1 VSAGV
6 LAVAQTPAPKAT
18 SPKPAASPAKP
29 ATKPAATP
37 AAVPAQQ
44 STPAA
49 GASSKPMTPSSTG
62 GKVVLTV
69 GNESLTEKDFQNIL
83 EALPENVRSQA
94 VGPMKRQFAEQIVR
108 MKLLAQEA
116 RKRGLDKDPAFQ
128 ARMAFQQENML
139 AAAVYTDIQNKVTPD
154 EAALRKYLEQNK
166 SEFESASA
174 RHILIRFKGSPVQ
187 LKEGQKDLTE
197 EEALAKVNDLKK
209 QIDAGGDFA
218 KLAKENSDDQGSG
231 ANGGD
236 LGTFKR
242 GQMVPAFEKAAFE
255 QPVGK
260 VGEPIKT
267 QFGYHLILVDK
278 RGGEDFAAL
287 RPELERRMKPDAARQ
302 AIEDMRK
309 GATVTFDNSFF
320 GPEAPSQPPAGAAAS
335 PAPKN

>member
-18 SPKPAASPAKP
+18 TPKPAASSAKP
-29 ATKPAATP
+29 ATTPAATP
-37 AAVPAQQ
+37 AAVPAKQ

-49 GASSKPMTPSSTG
+49 AASSKPASSPTG

-69 GNESLTEKDFQNIL
+69 GNETLTEKDFQNIL

-116 RKRGLDKDPAFQ
+116 RKRGLDKDPGFQ

-139 AAAVYTDIQNKVTPD
+139 AAAVYADIQNKVTPD
-154 EAALRKYLEQNK
+154 EAALRKYMEQNK

-197 EEALAKVNDLKK
+197 EEALAKVTDLKK
-209 QIDAGGDFA
+209 QIDAGADFA

-267 QFGYHLILVDK
+267 QFGYHIVLVDK

-309 GATVTFDNSFF
+309 SATVTFDDSFF
-320 GPEAPSQPPAGAAAS
+320 GPEAPAQAPGAGAPPAA
-335 PAPKN
+335 KN